1 MNPLIALSALGWI
14 LFSMSVAR
22 IFELGP
28 RARSLFAP
36 VSFFAGTLL
45 VSVAPRFLS
54 PVVLLCL
61 IGILGASLR
70 PLAEFFR
77 RFLDERDR
85 AALPALL
92 DELVLTMKAGRSL
105 RFALVE
111 VSDRTKG
118 RMGRVLREIAA
129 RLEHGASMDGMRG
142 LSLELMREMSRIHRS
157 QVKVVDQ
164 VVSFRRICRVRA
176 NFRRKSGQVTAQ
188 TRAQA
193 AISFLLFAPL
203 VVFHFHQSEDPLN
216 GRLALA
222 VVMFLGAQ
230 AWIHFGSRR
239 VKWTV

>member
-14 LFSMSVAR
+14 LFSMSAAR
-22 IFELGP
+22 IFELGS
-28 RARSLFAP
+28 RERSLFAP

-77 RFLDERDR
+77 RFLDEKDR
-85 AALPALL
+85 KSLPALL

-105 RFALVE
+105 RFALIE
-111 VSDRTKG
+111 VSGRTNE
-118 RMGRVLREIAA
+118 RLGRVLREISA
-129 RLEHGASMDGMRG
+129 RLEHGASVEGMRG
-142 LSLELMREMSRIHRS
+142 LSLELMREMARIHRS
-157 QVKVVDQ
+157 NVKVVDQ
-164 VVSFRRICRVRA
+164 VASFRRICRVRE

-203 VVFHFHQSEDPLN
+203 VGFHFHQSDEPWN
-216 GRLALA
+216 ARLALA
-222 VVMFLGAQ
+222 LGLFLAAQ

-239 VKWTV
+239 VRWTV